1 MVGRAVTIA
10 RSHEMIYRF
19 RLPNG
24 SKDETR
30 LPKPE
35 LGCRSGTLRC

>member
-1 MVGRAVTIA
+1 MVGRAMMIA
-10 RSHEMIYRF
+10 RSHEMIYRL
-19 RLPNG
+19 RLSNG

-35 LGCRSGTLRC
+35 LGCRSRTRRC